1 MVEHARK
8 FRRQTRSCL
17 AVDLPSLSQKRH
29 AAKEGSDDSLER
41 SGRPLDRPAIASPGQ
56 SCLPLYWGAVARS
69 PPRVP
74 SPASDW
80 PKVAL
85 LVETSLAPGR
95 DILRGIARYVRE
107 EGPWSIA
114 HEPRTLEQSVPR
126 WLRRWKGDGIIARVL
141 DQRIARVL
149 ASSGVPIVDVLGVV
163 EGLPFPLVHVDDEAI
178 GRLGAE
184 HLLDVGFR
192 RFGFFGIDGENWSHR
207 RADAFARRVQAAG
220 YACVSYGMSRQTA
233 RQERWE
239 DSEKELTAWLAAL
252 PKPAGVMIA
261 TDQLGPHTLEAC
273 RRAGVNVPDDVGVVG
288 VDNDGPL
295 CEVSN
300 PPLSSVWPDHRRV
313 GYEAARLLAEMMRGT
328 PAPRRPLFLPPREVR
343 VRKSTGALA
352 IEDRE
357 VAQALRFIRE
367 QGCGP
372 IDVEDVV
379 RIVPLSRSVLQRR
392 FRALLGRS
400 VHDEIVRLRLARARE
415 LLQETDLPLAEIAE
429 RAGFRHQ
436 EYMGAVFRR
445 RLHVTPGS
453 LRRSRWRR

>member
-1 MVEHARK
+1 MAKLVQVSDDWHSGP
-8 FRRQTRSCL
+8 FRRT
-17 AVDLPSLSQKRH
+17 SQGGIRIFFG
-29 AAKEGSDDSLER
+29 EI
-41 SGRPLDRPAIASPGQ
+41 RPARRAIYCGSVRRP
-56 SCLPLYWGAVARS
+56 PVRAVSSVPAW
-69 PPRVP
+69 PRV
-74 SPASDW
+74 
-80 PKVAL
+80 AL
-85 LVETSLAPGR
+85 IVETSLAPGR
-95 DILRGIARYVRE
+95 EILRGVARFVRE
-107 EGPWSIA
+107 KGPWSIA
-114 HEPRTLEQSVPR
+114 HEPRSLEQSVPR
-126 WLRRWKGDGIIARVL
+126 WLRRWKGEGIIARVS
-141 DQRIARVL
+141 DQKLARAIA
-149 ASSGVPIVDVLGVV
+149 AAGVPTVDVLGVV
-163 EGLPFPLVHVDDEAI
+163 DGLPFPLVHVDDEAI

-184 HLLDVGFR
+184 HLLDIGFR
-192 RFGFFGIDGENWSHR
+192 RFGFFGIEGENWSHR
-207 RADAFARRVQAAG
+207 RSDAFARRVQAAG
-220 YACVSYGMSRQTA
+220 CSCLTFTMSRQTA

-239 DSEKELTAWLAAL
+239 DSERDLAAWLAAL
-252 PKPAGVMIA
+252 PKPAGLMIA
-261 TDQLGPHTLEAC
+261 SDQLGPHTLEAC
-273 RRAGVNVPDDVGVVG
+273 RTAGVVVPDDLGVIG

-295 CEVSN
+295 CEVSD

-313 GYEAARLLAEMMRGT
+313 GYEAAQLLSQLMQGA
-328 PAPRRPLFLPPREVR
+328 PAPRKPVFLPPLEVKA
-343 VRKSTGALA
+343 RKSTGALA

-379 RIVPLSRSVLQRR
+379 RVVPLSRSVLQRR

-453 LRRSRWRR
+453 LRRSRWRK

>member
-1 MVEHARK
+1 MS
-8 FRRQTRSCL
+8 T
-17 AVDLPSLSQKRH
+17 SLS
-29 AAKEGSDDSLER
+29 
-41 SGRPLDRPAIASPGQ
+41 P
-56 SCLPLYWGAVARS
+56 W
-69 PPRVP
+69 PRV
-74 SPASDW
+74 
-80 PKVAL
+80 AL
-85 LVETSLAPGR
+85 IVETSLAPGR
-95 DILRGIARYVRE
+95 EILRGIARFVRE
-107 EGPWSIA
+107 KGPWSIA
-114 HEPRTLEQSVPR
+114 HEPRSLEQSVPR
-126 WLRRWKGDGIIARVL
+126 WLRRWKGDGIIARVS
-141 DQRIARVL
+141 DQKLARAIAT
-149 ASSGVPIVDVLGVV
+149 AGVPTVDVLGVID
-163 EGLPFPLVHVDDEAI
+163 GLPFPLVHVDDEAI

-192 RFGFFGIDGENWSHR
+192 RFGFFGIEGENWSHR
-207 RADAFARRVQAAG
+207 RSDAFARRAQAAG
-220 YACVSYGMSRQTA
+220 CSCLTFTMSRQTA

-239 DSEKELTAWLAAL
+239 DSERELVAWLAAL
-252 PKPAGVMIA
+252 PKPAGLMIA
-261 TDQLGPHTLEAC
+261 SDQLGPHTLEAC
-273 RRAGVNVPDDVGVVG
+273 RSAGVAVPDDLGVIG

-295 CEVSN
+295 CEVSD

-313 GYEAARLLAEMMRGT
+313 GYEAAQLLSQLMQGA
-328 PAPRRPLFLPPREVR
+328 PAPKKPVFLPPREVKA
-343 VRKSTGALA
+343 RKSTGALA

-379 RIVPLSRSVLQRR
+379 RVVPLSRSVLQRR

-445 RLHVTPGS
+445 RLHMTPGS
-453 LRRSRWRR
+453 LRRSRWGK

>member
-1 MVEHARK
+1 VVTVYFGDVPRPSV
-8 FRRQTRSCL
+8 R
-17 AVDLPSLSQKRH
+17 LPGP
-29 AAKEGSDDSLER
+29 AAE
-41 SGRPLDRPAIASPGQ
+41 A
-56 SCLPLYWGAVARS
+56 
-69 PPRVP
+69 
-74 SPASDW
+74 

-85 LVETSLAPGR
+85 IVETSLAPGR
-95 DILRGIARYVRE
+95 EILRGIARYVRE

-126 WLRRWKGDGIIARVL
+126 WLRRWKGDGIIARVQ
-141 DQRIARVL
+141 DQRIARAL
-149 ASSGVPIVDVLGVV
+149 ASVGVPTVDVLGVV

-192 RFGFFGIDGENWSHR
+192 RFGFFGIEGENWSHR
-207 RADAFARRVQAAG
+207 RGDAFARRLLAAG
-220 YACVSYGMSRQTA
+220 STCVSYAMSRQTA

-239 DSEKELTAWLAAL
+239 DSEKDLSAWLAAL
-252 PKPAGVMIA
+252 PKPAGLMIA

-273 RRAGVNVPDDVGVVG
+273 RRAGVEVPDDLGVIG

-313 GYEAARLLAEMMRGT
+313 GYEAARLLAELMRGAS
-328 PAPRRPLFLPPREVR
+328 PPKKPLFLPPREVR
-343 VRKSTGALA
+343 GRKSTGALA

-367 QGCGP
+367 HGCRA

-379 RIVPLSRSVLQRR
+379 RVVPLSRSVLQRR

-445 RLHVTPGS
+445 RLHTTPGA
-453 LRRSRWRR
+453 LRRTRWQR

>member
-1 MVEHARK
+1 M
-8 FRRQTRSCL
+8 
-17 AVDLPSLSQKRH
+17 
-29 AAKEGSDDSLER
+29 
-41 SGRPLDRPAIASPGQ
+41 
-56 SCLPLYWGAVARS
+56 
-69 PPRVP
+69 
-74 SPASDW
+74 
-80 PKVAL
+80 AL
-85 LVETSLAPGR
+85 IVETSLAPGR
-95 DILRGIARYVRE
+95 EILRGIARYVRE

-126 WLRRWKGDGIIARVL
+126 WLRRWKGDGIIARVQ
-141 DQRIARVL
+141 DQRIARAL
-149 ASSGVPIVDVLGVV
+149 AAAGVPTVDVLGVV
-163 EGLPFPLVHVDDEAI
+163 DGLPFPLVHVDDEAI

-184 HLLDVGFR
+184 HLLDIGFR
-192 RFGFFGIDGENWSHR
+192 RFGFFGIEGENWSQR
-207 RADAFARRVQAAG
+207 RGDAFARRVQAAG
-220 YACVSYGMSRQTA
+220 CACVSFAMSRQTA

-239 DSEKELTAWLAAL
+239 DSEQALAAWLRAL
-252 PKPAGVMIA
+252 PKPAGLMIA

-273 RRAGVNVPDDVGVVG
+273 RRAAVDVPDDLGVIG

-313 GYEAARLLAEMMRGT
+313 GYEAARLLADLMRGA
-328 PAPRRPLFLPPREVR
+328 PAPRKPLFLPPREVR
-343 VRKSTGALA
+343 ARKSTGALA

-367 QGCGP
+367 HGCRG

-453 LRRSRWRR
+453 LRRAKWQR